1 MEFIRRNVNG
11 GTATSANSGSNGGYT
26 NVSGGSGTL
35 ETHTIFG
42 QPYDGTNDVKGDLAD
57 VDNISANGDVA
68 LDGKIIIRGKDEDGA
83 YTNENLEI
91 ARDDEDGTTISGGQ
105 KYTFDGNV
113 IAPKFIGDLDAEV
126 VNASEAIID
135 ALTAQ
140 EGQIDQLSTD
150 DLNAAKAYIQELL
163 SDNITTENLTV
174 TKSAHF
180 FELIIDKIKAAGGAV
195 LLTPADGFKVDKV
208 AATSNGYKLYWK
220 ASVGSRKMANMWK
233 VNDQAICQTFNAAE
247 GTSYNVSNKYYWC
260 LVTAIGTETID
271 EEDYHFIELSS
282 TIKDGTLNPEEGDEI
297 AMLGYRG
304 TDDDSR
310 QSAIYLAAYNS
321 IDPTLKAPLIAHYK
335 GINDFNLKNHK
346 HTWFAANGNTIQ
358 GNLFIE
364 SGDNIEDLI
373 DDVETK
379 TNVEIRVYSVNGY
392 LTLYQEREV
401 DLYAEVWYNNENITD
416 AIPAEL
422 FSWQRVSID
431 SDGDEVWNQSRVGIG
446 STIHLT
452 DSDIW
457 RRAQFFCV
465 LNVDELKRRNI
476 IA

>member
-1 MEFIRRNVNG
+1 MEFIRKNVNG
-11 GTATSANSGSNGGYT
+11 GTSTSASSGSGGFSNT
-26 NVSGGSGTL
+26 SGSGGTL

-83 YTNENLEI
+83 YTNEDLEI

-113 IAPKFIGDLDAEV
+113 IAPKFIGDVEAYK
-126 VNASEAIID
+126 VNASVGYID
-135 ALTAQ
+135 TLHSKQGVFKKLDA
-140 EGQIDQLSTD
+140 GDLSAV
-150 DLNAAKAYIQELL
+150 NGYIKELL

-195 LLTPADGFKVDKV
+195 LLTPADGFRVDKV

-220 ASVGSRKMANMWK
+220 ASDGNRKIANMWK

-260 LVTAIGTETID
+260 LVVATGTETID
-271 EEDYHFIELSS
+271 DEDFHFIELSS

-304 TDDDSR
+304 TDDDAR

-358 GNLFIE
+358 GNLFVE
-364 SGDNIEDLI
+364 SGDNIEDLL

-379 TNVEIRVYSVNGY
+379 TNVEVRVYSLNGY
-392 LTLYQEREV
+392 LTLYKEREV

-416 AIPAEL
+416 AIPSEL
-422 FSWQRVSID
+422 FSWERVSLD
-431 SDGDEVWNQSRVGIG
+431 TDGDEVWNQSRIGIG

-465 LNVDELKRRNI
+465 INVDELKRRNI
-476 IA
+476 IL

>member
-1 MEFIRRNVNG
+1 MEFIRKNVNG
-11 GTATSANSGSNGGYT
+11 GTSTSASSGSGGFSNT
-26 NVSGGSGTL
+26 SGSGGTL
-35 ETHTIFG
+35 ESHTIFG
-42 QPYDGTNDVKGDLAD
+42 QPYDGTNDVRGDLSD
-57 VDNISANGDVA
+57 VDNISANGDIA
-68 LDGKIIIRGKDEDGA
+68 LDGKIIIRGQ
-83 YTNENLEI
+83 
-91 ARDDEDGTTISGGQ
+91 DEDGTYNNDDLTIEKNDVTAFSGGFV
-105 KYTFDGNV
+105 YTFDGNV
-113 IAPKFIGDLDAEV
+113 IAPKFIGDVEADKV
-126 VNASEAIID
+126 TASVGYINTIHSK
-135 ALTAQ
+135 Q
-140 EGQIDQLSTD
+140 GNFKK
-150 DLNAAKAYIQELL
+150 LNADEFNAVSGYIKELL

-195 LLTPADGFKVDKV
+195 LLTPADGFRVDMV
-208 AATSNGYKLYWK
+208 RSSREGYKLYWK
-220 ASVGSRKMANMWK
+220 ATDGEKSIANMWK

-260 LVTAIGTETID
+260 LVIATGTETID
-271 EEDYHFIELSS
+271 DEDFHFIELSS

-304 TDDDSR
+304 TDDDAR

-358 GNLFIE
+358 GNLFVE
-364 SGDNIEDLI
+364 SGDNIEDLL

-379 TNVEIRVYSVNGY
+379 TNVEVRVYSLNGY
-392 LTLYQEREV
+392 LTLYKEREV

-416 AIPAEL
+416 AIPSEL
-422 FSWQRVSID
+422 FSWERVSLD
-431 SDGDEVWNQSRVGIG
+431 TDGDEVWNQSRIGIG

-465 LNVDELKRRNI
+465 INVDELKRRNI
-476 IA
+476 IL